1 MKQNHYSPTALL
13 FEAILPNTPYDHSQT
28 GSRFRLAART
38 LATWRN
44 RAVSRRQLSRLDSR
58 MLNDIGLSDFDAKL
72 EAAKPFW
79 TE

>member
-1 MKQNHYSPTALL
+1 MKHHLYSPTHLL
-13 FEAILPNTPYDHSQT
+13 FEAILPKTPYA
-28 GSRFRLAART
+28 GSSTNSPFRKAART
-38 LATWRN
+38 LRIWRERATT
-44 RAVSRRQLSRLDSR
+44 RQQLGSLDSR